1 MKDQIVTSTPTR
13 TRTAPATSALPK
25 VSGQREALPTS
36 FAEAPPTAAS
46 LLVALNEALPNRFR
60 SDFQWSCGCSITGFP
75 GCKLLSHFCQRVY
88 LALLDYHQLEE
99 SISRNAVQ
107 KGDWCGDADQL
118 LKPEGFSK
126 KRSDLLDSEVLIA
139 LSILKKCGVH
149 LK

>member
-13 TRTAPATSALPK
+13 TPSAPATSALPK
-25 VSGQREALPTS
+25 ASGLQAALPTS

-60 SDFQWSCGCSITGFP
+60 SDFQWCCGCSESGFP
-75 GCKLLSHFCQRVY
+75 GCELLSHFCQRVY
-88 LALLDYHQLEE
+88 LALLDYHQMEE
-99 SISRNAVQ
+99 SVSRDAVQ
-107 KGDWCGDADQL
+107 KANWYGNADQL
-118 LKPEGFSK
+118 LKPERFTK
-126 KRSDLLDSEVLIA
+126 KRRNLLDSEVLIA